1 MRKRIYLNMC
11 LLACIMLLLSSVLM
25 MYLFWDYS
33 KEQVKRQMANEA
45 SDISMALLHVE
56 PDAVEQYVKAIS
68 SKNNS
73 RITIVSENGIVL
85 YDTQE
90 DVGHMGNHL
99 GRPEISGAVEN
110 GTSFDIRYSKTS
122 KSQTYYYAIRLPSGE
137 ILRLAYIIRNKF
149 WAFKNVVPVLLLAFT
164 LMMAFSLMMAWKM
177 SNSIIKPINNIDI
190 HNPEPN
196 FEYKEFNPLLRRISK
211 YNDERK
217 KNEKLRREFSANV
230 SHELKTPITSISG
243 YADLLRNG
251 MVKSEDVEVFA
262 EKIYKESQRLIN
274 LVNDT
279 IKLSRLDEKRVGI
292 ERELIRLDQVANY
305 VSESLLPVTDK
316 YRVKF
321 ELDVDQV
328 KFLAVEIMM
337 EELLYNL
344 CENAIKYNHPGGYVN
359 LSIHQNGDKAIITV
373 SDNGIGIPK
382 ECQNRIFERFYRV
395 DKSHSKQIG
404 GTGLGLAI
412 VKHVVE
418 YHEGVIVIDSDVN
431 EGTTITVTMQGA
443 K

>member
-11 LLACIMLLLSSVLM
+11 ALACIMLVLSSVLM

-33 KEQVKRQMANEA
+33 KGQIKRQMASEA
-45 SDISMALLHVE
+45 EDISMALPHIEANVI
-56 PDAVEQYVKAIS
+56 EQYVKSIA
-68 SKNNS
+68 SKNKS
-73 RITIVSENGIVL
+73 RITIVAKDGTVL
-85 YDTQE
+85 YDTQK
-90 DVGHMGNHL
+90 DVEHMGNHL
-99 GRPEISGAVEN
+99 GRPEISGAAEN
-110 GTSFDIRYSKTS
+110 GVFFDVRYSKTS
-122 KSQTYYYAIRLPSGE
+122 KSQTYYYAVRLSSGE

-149 WAFKNVVPVLLLAFT
+149 WAFKNVVPVLLFAFV
-164 LMMAFSLMMAWKM
+164 LMMIFSLTMAWKM
-177 SNSIIKPINNIDI
+177 SNAIIKPINNIDI
-190 HNPEPN
+190 HNPETN

-251 MVKSEDVEVFA
+251 MVKSEDVELFA

-274 LVNDT
+274 LVNDI

-292 ERELIRLDQVANY
+292 ERELIRLDTVADH
-305 VSESLLPVTDK
+305 VRESLIPVTDK
-316 YRVKF
+316 YRVSF
-321 ELDVDQV
+321 EMDVEQV

-344 CENAIKYNHPGGYVN
+344 CENAIKYNHPGGYVK
-359 LSIHQNGDKAIITV
+359 LSIHQQGDKVVIRV

-382 ECQNRIFERFYRV
+382 DCQNRIFERFYRV

-418 YHEGVIVIDSDVN
+418 YHEGIIDIDSDVN
-431 EGTTITVTMQGA
+431 QGTTITVTMQGA